1 VLWQWFSR
9 AKQTEEGVILSRIAL
24 ISCTS
29 LKEDHDC
36 PAIDLYS
43 KSPTF
48 RLAYAYAEIVA
59 DDIYILSAKYGL
71 VSKDE
76 VIAPYNDTLLDK
88 SVDEKKEWSN
98 NVLAQLK
105 EKVSLETDEFVILA
119 GNDYCKHLLPSITN
133 YCLPLEGKRQGERQ
147 PALQRLIALERE
159 TNLCTAVHLF
169 FNMMP
174 RMDYQMIAQVPF
186 EDGIY
191 IMFEK
196 GQKHGELDR
205 IVRVG
210 AHTSEGRLKARLKDH
225 FISRNKDGSI
235 FRKNVGKA
243 LISKNNDPY
252 LDIWTMDTSNKIN
265 RATIDKEK
273 QTEIEN
279 AVSDYLH
286 NNISFVCFPI
296 NNKEARLRI
305 EEALIALL
313 NCSADFYPDNSW
325 LGKFSPVDRICRS
338 GLWLTQGLDAEPL
351 TVEELGFIKE
361 SVRFRKMLPPMNLT
375 TNKKKATSVLPKM
388 GKHLTSNMSV
398 SEVRN
403 YISNV
408 LQQRKAAG
416 ENTCILRAGD
426 LQKELGLVHATPTVC
441 NAMTKKINYKYDII
455 FAPPKGKSTKLTVK
469 YFL

>member
-1 VLWQWFSR
+1 M
-9 AKQTEEGVILSRIAL
+9 SRIAL

-36 PAIDLYS
+36 PAIELYS

-71 VSKDE
+71 VSKDK
-76 VIAPYNDTLLDK
+76 VLAPYNDTLLDK
-88 SVDEKKEWSN
+88 SEDEKKDWSN
-98 NVLAQLK
+98 NVLTQLK
-105 EKVSLETDEFVILA
+105 DKVSLEKDEFVILA
-119 GNDYCKHLLPSITN
+119 GNNYCKYLLPSITN

-159 TNLCTAVHLF
+159 TNLCNAVHQF

-174 RMDYQMIAQVPF
+174 RMNYQMIANIPF

-210 AHTSEGRLKARLKDH
+210 THTSEGRLKARLKDH

-252 LDIWTMDTSNKIN
+252 LDIWTLDMSNKKN
-265 RATIDKEK
+265 TATIDKEK
-273 QTEIEN
+273 EAEIEN

-286 NNISFVCFPI
+286 KNISFVCFPI
-296 NNKEARLRI
+296 INKEARLRI
-305 EEALIALL
+305 EEALISLL
-313 NCSADFYPDNSW
+313 NCSDDFYPDNNW

-338 GLWLTQGLDAEPL
+338 GLWLTRGLDADPL
-351 TVEELGFIKE
+351 TVEELGFIKD
-361 SVRFRKMLPPMNLT
+361 SVRFRKMLPPMDLT
-375 TNKKKATSVLPKM
+375 TNMKKAISVLPKM
-388 GKHLTSNMSV
+388 EKRLTSNMSV

-403 YISNV
+403 YIANL
-408 LQQRKAAG
+408 LQQSKAAG
-416 ENTCILRAGD
+416 ESTYILRAGD
-426 LQKELGLVHATPTVC
+426 LQKELGLVNATPTVC
-441 NAMTKKINYKYDII
+441 DAMTKKINYDYDIL
-455 FAPPKGKSTKLTVK
+455 FASPKGKSTKLTVK
-469 YFL
+469 YYL

>member
-1 VLWQWFSR
+1 M
-9 AKQTEEGVILSRIAL
+9 SRIAL

-29 LKEDHDC
+29 LKEDYDC
-36 PAIDLYS
+36 SAIELYS

-71 VSKDE
+71 VSKDQ
-76 VIAPYNDTLLDK
+76 VLAPYNDTLLDK
-88 SVDEKKEWSN
+88 SEDEKKEWSK

-105 EKVSLETDEFVILA
+105 DIASPEKDEFVIMA
-119 GNDYCKHLLPSITN
+119 GNNYCKYLLPSITN
-133 YCLPLEGKRQGERQ
+133 VCLPLEGKRQGERQ
-147 PALQRLIALERE
+147 PALRRLIDLERE
-159 TNLCTAVHLF
+159 MNLCKAVHLL
-169 FNMMP
+169 FNMIP
-174 RMDYQMIAQVPF
+174 RMDYQMIAKIPF

-196 GQKHGELDR
+196 GQKQGDFDR

-210 AHTSEGRLKARLKDH
+210 THTAEGRLKARLKDH

-243 LISKNNDPY
+243 LLSKNNDPY
-252 LDIWTMDTSNKIN
+252 LDLWTLDMSNKKN
-265 RATIDKEK
+265 TATIDKVKEA
-273 QTEIEN
+273 EIEN

-296 NNKEARLRI
+296 NNKEERLRI

-313 NCSADFYPDNSW
+313 NCSDDFYPDNNW
-325 LGKFSPVDRICRS
+325 LGRYSPVDRINRS

-351 TVEELGFIKE
+351 TIEELGFIKDNL
-361 SVRFRKMLPPMNLT
+361 RIRQMTNPINLP
-375 TNKKKATSVLPKM
+375 TNKKKATSVLPKIE
-388 GKHLTSNMSV
+388 KPLASNMSV
-398 SEVRN
+398 FEVRN
-403 YISNV
+403 YISNL
-408 LQQRKAAG
+408 LQQKKAAG
-416 ENTCILRAGD
+416 ESTYILRAGD
-426 LQKELGLVHATPTVC
+426 LQKELGLVNATPTVC
-441 NAMTKKINYKYDII
+441 DAMTKNLNYDYDII

-469 YFL
+469 YYL